1 VTALSL
7 PIEPDPRA
15 QVSQPRVLFEVCVLA
30 WRNLVKFSRNP
41 RLMVLSTI
49 QPLAQLILFAYV
61 FNGIAHVQGVSYR
74 EFVIPAVLIQAVTLS
89 AMRTGVAVADDLDSG
104 MIDRFR
110 SLPIARSA
118 VLVGRT
124 VSDTLRLALQ
134 SMLLLLVAVLIGF
147 DFREGALRAGGLF
160 LVVVSFGVA
169 FTSFA
174 GWVGLRLPDPET
186 AQTALL
192 VPVLPL
198 VFTSSA
204 FSPVSR
210 LPGFMQGAARANPVT
225 AAVDTA
231 RSLSLGGPLLTP
243 FLHFVAW
250 VVGITVVFTTLGVRR
265 YRRAATGD

>member
-1 VTALSL
+1 MSTVSL
-7 PIEPDPRA
+7 PLEPGTST
-15 QVSQPRVLFEVCVLA
+15 VSPPRVTFEVLVLA
-30 WRNLVKFSRNP
+30 WRNLVKFSRNR

-61 FNGIAHVQGVSYR
+61 FNGIAHVPGISYSYR

-134 SMLLLLVAVLIGF
+134 SLLLVVVALLIGF
-147 DFREGALRAGGLF
+147 KFHEGAPQAVGVVA
-160 LVVVSFGVA
+160 VVVTFGVA
-169 FTSFA
+169 FTAFA
-174 GWVGLRLPDPET
+174 GWVGLRVGDPET

-204 FSPVSR
+204 FSPVSK
-210 LPGFMQGAARANPVT
+210 LPGFMQGVARWSPVT

-231 RSLSLGGPLLTP
+231 RSLALGGRLLVP

-250 VVGITVVFTTLGVRR
+250 MVTITVVFTWLGVRR
-265 YRRAATGD
+265 YRRATAG